1 MTDRTWQMN
10 FDQLRTFLSV
20 ADEMSIS
27 GAADRLG
34 TTQPVISRSIKRLE
48 TELHA
53 TLFDRLPRG
62 VALTVFGKALYSEAQ
77 NILASHRRTVETFE
91 TLRGVGRTYVR
102 IGAGAT
108 WFEERLPEV
117 LSSFIIKKPGVRID
131 ASFIPRFEII
141 EALLMGHIDIGLA
154 QFRVETLPSDD
165 IEYEELFTDRLVIIG
180 RKGHPLC
187 GKLES
192 AEAISKLIWAT
203 TPSATSE
210 ERLRGLCKR
219 FGFDNPNIHIK
230 CHSISSVLEI
240 VRNTDFVTLAPEFM
254 AKANGKEG
262 FEILTDGLHI
272 TLSKGILT
280 PRQGSLSLG
289 ARLFRTHLR
298 QAFG

>member
-48 TELHA
+48 SELHA

-108 WFEERLPEV
+108 CLLYTSP
-117 LSSFIIKKPGVRID
+117 S
-131 ASFIPRFEII
+131 PR
-141 EALLMGHIDIGLA
+141 
-154 QFRVETLPSDD
+154 
-165 IEYEELFTDRLVIIG
+165 
-180 RKGHPLC
+180 
-187 GKLES
+187 
-192 AEAISKLIWAT
+192 
-203 TPSATSE
+203 
-210 ERLRGLCKR
+210 
-219 FGFDNPNIHIK
+219 
-230 CHSISSVLEI
+230 
-240 VRNTDFVTLAPEFM
+240 
-254 AKANGKEG
+254 
-262 FEILTDGLHI
+262 DGL
-272 TLSKGILT
+272 LSRM
-280 PRQGSLSLG
+280 PSS
-289 ARLFRTHLR
+289 A
-298 QAFG
+298 